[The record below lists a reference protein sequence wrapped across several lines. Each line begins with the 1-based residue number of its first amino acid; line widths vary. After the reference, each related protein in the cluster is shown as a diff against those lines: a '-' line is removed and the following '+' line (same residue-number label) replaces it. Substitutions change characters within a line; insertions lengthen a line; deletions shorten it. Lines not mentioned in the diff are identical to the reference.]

1 MSKLLNDTSRP
12 DRQVP
17 LEGGSNFRDMGGYPT
32 QDGRRVKR
40 GLLFRSGSM
49 VGLTDG
55 DKATLNALGF
65 KSVIDLRSNDE
76 IALLPNTWATTCVR
90 HYVQHSYPMAE
101 MEAAVLRQSAK
112 SNAAGY
118 ERIYPHL
125 HTLLKPQLLH
135 YFNALNKGNVPI
147 VVNCTAGQDRT
158 GVVAAI
164 VLCALGVKREVI
176 YQDYLLSPE
185 LRRPRNEWGN
195 VDITEAAKTNE
206 FAAAMLKNRDGLRH
220 DKSNALT
227 TKDGKPF
234 LEISFRAIDQEYG
247 CFEQYLAREL
257 GIDSKARERLCTLY
271 LD

>member
-1 MSKLLNDTSRP
+1 MNKLLNETFIS
-12 DRQVP
+12 DRQVS

-32 QDGRRVKR
+32 EDGRRVKR

-49 VGLTDG
+49 MGLTDA
-55 DKATLNALGF
+55 DKARLNALSF
-65 KSVIDLRSNDE
+65 KSVIDLRSIDE
-76 IALLPNTWATTCVR
+76 IAILPNTWATTSVR
-90 HYVQHSYPMAE
+90 DYIQHPYPMAE
-101 MEAAVLRQSAK
+101 MEAPVLRQPAK
-112 SNAAGY
+112 SNASGY

-125 HTLLKPQLLH
+125 HTLLKSQLLH
-135 YFNALNKGNVPI
+135 YFNALDKENVPI

-164 VLCALGVKREVI
+164 VLCALGVKREVV
-176 YQDYLLSPE
+176 YQDYLLSPD
-185 LRRPRNEWGN
+185 LRRPRNEWGS
-195 VDITEAAKTNE
+195 VDIAEAAKTNA

-227 TKDGKPF
+227 TKEGKPF

-247 CFEQYLAREL
+247 SFEQYLAREL
-257 GIDSKARERLCTLY
+257 GIDSQARERLCTMY